1 MDYSKELRLLITEC
15 NGVISTKMVS
25 DIGIPRIYLS
35 DFVKKG
41 ILERFERG
49 IYIST
54 ESTDDEMYC
63 FQMRFSQSIF
73 SHEAALY
80 LHKYMDVP
88 PEQPIVTVRTGT
100 NTKSLI
106 NSGAKVYS
114 IRTGLY
120 SLGETETKTAYGRIV
135 QTYDIERS
143 LCDIL
148 RSRSKVDNEIIV
160 KSLKKYNDSPQ
171 KDFSKIINYAEKL
184 KVAKILNGYLE
195 FL

>member
-1 MDYSKELRLLITEC
+1 MDYSKMLRKLIAEN

-25 DIGIPRIYLS
+25 ENGIPRIYLS
-35 DFVKKG
+35 DFVKKR

-54 ESTDDEMYC
+54 DSTDDKMYC

-73 SHEAALY
+73 SHQAALY
-80 LHKYMDVP
+80 LHNYLEIS
-88 PEQPIVTVRTGT
+88 PEQPIVTVKTGT

-114 IRTGLY
+114 IRSELY
-120 SLGETETKTAYGRIV
+120 SLGEIETKTVYGRIV
-135 QTYDIERS
+135 QTYDVERS
-143 LCDIL
+143 LCDII
-148 RSRSKVDNEIIV
+148 RSRSKIDNEIIV
-160 KSLKKYNDSPQ
+160 KSLKKYNESLE
-171 KDFSKIINYAEKL
+171 KNFSKFMDYAEKL
-184 KVAKILNGYLE
+184 KVAKILSGYLE